1 MSKTQIQ
8 LIAALIALVLGVF
21 LIQRTM
27 TSKTDDGSQSA
38 QGRGSSQPMAKE
50 ESIDKKKSLYTC
62 PMHPAVISDKPGSCP
77 ICHMD
82 LIPVSESDHTED
94 LVESDSEVTSVR
106 GDFQLTLDRQQLIGV
121 TYGEV
126 KKKILHKEIKA
137 TARVAFD
144 PDLYTA
150 IEEYRQALKANL
162 ELRKSSIKEIQQQAS
177 ELVKSSQTRLRLL
190 GLSDEKIKKLGAL
203 SESPMNLLLPKGKAW
218 IYAEVFENEV
228 GGVKIGDSLE
238 ATATSLPG
246 KVFSG
251 KVSSISPVLS
261 GATRTV
267 RIQAEVPD
275 EKGMLRSDLYLNV
288 KIFIDLG
295 EKLSVPEDAV
305 LYSSGQSFVF
315 VSKEKGKFEA
325 REVSLGEKAGHDYEV
340 ISGLKEGESIV
351 TSANFLI
358 DSESRLRGVLK
369 RATKDSENLPEPGH
383 GGH

>member
-8 LIAALIALVLGVF
+8 LLAALMALALGVF
-21 LIQRTM
+21 LIQRTI
-27 TSKTDDGSQSA
+27 TSKTDNVSQSNHEK
-38 QGRGSSQPMAKE
+38 GSDQSLPIEAPKNE
-50 ESIDKKKSLYTC
+50 KKALYTC

-82 LIPVSESDHTED
+82 LIPVSESDHTEE
-94 LVESDSEVTSVR
+94 LGESDSEVTSVR

-150 IEEYRQALKANL
+150 IEEYRQAVKADL

-190 GLSDEKIKKLGAL
+190 GLSNEKIKKLGAL

-275 EKGMLRSDLYLNV
+275 EKGLLRSDLYLNV

-369 RATKDSENLPEPGH
+369 RATKGVENLPEAVH